1 MFLLIEHGDVHAP
14 APLGRTDVLVA
25 GERIAAIG
33 ADAARGPALR
43 ATALPVD
50 TIDASGCLV
59 VPGFVDSHAHL
70 IGAGGEQGVASRMPE
85 VPFDELALAGVT
97 TVVGC
102 LGTDAIARSLEGLLL
117 RARQLHAGCLTAY
130 VYTGSFQTPPPTL
143 TGSVMRDLVLVP
155 EVIGV
160 GEIAIADWR
169 SSQPSLD
176 ELARI
181 VADAAVGG
189 SLAGKAGV
197 THFHVGPAT
206 QRLRLLHEL
215 LDRHEIRPRHVYPTH
230 VSRSP
235 ELLDD
240 AAALARRGCWVDTDV
255 IDRGLCRWL
264 ARYWEAGGPPER
276 FTVSSDAH
284 TPGGDARLLPLELE
298 TCVMK
303 EKLPLE
309 RVLPCFTSNPAD
321 ALGLSWK
328 GRLRAGADADVVVL
342 DRATL
347 AVRDVVSRGRIV
359 VRSGAVVTP

>member
-1 MFLLIEHGDVHAP
+1 MWLLIEHGDVHAP
-14 APLGRTDVLVA
+14 APLGRADVLIA
-25 GERIAAIG
+25 GERIVAIG
-33 ADAARGPALR
+33 ADPARAEALAA
-43 ATALPVD
+43 TSLPVE
-50 TIDASGCLV
+50 TIDASGCIV
-59 VPGFVDSHAHL
+59 VPGFVDPHAHL
-70 IGAGGEQGVASRMPE
+70 IGAGGEQGVASRLPE
-85 VPFDELALAGVT
+85 VPLGEIVRAGVT

-102 LGTDAIARSLEGLLL
+102 LGTDAIGRSLEALLL
-117 RARQLHAGCLTAY
+117 RARQLHTSCLTAY
-130 VYTGSFQTPPPTL
+130 IHTGSFQTPPPTL
-143 TGSVMRDLVLVP
+143 TGSVMRDLVLIP

-160 GEIAIADWR
+160 GEVAIADWR

-206 QRLRLLHEL
+206 QRLRVLHEL

-230 VSRSP
+230 VNRTP

-264 ARYWEAGGPPER
+264 PRYWEAGGPPER

-284 TPGGDARLLPLELE
+284 TPGGDSRLLPLELE
-298 TCVMK
+298 ECVMK

-309 RVLPCFTSNPAD
+309 RVLSCFTSNPAD

-328 GRLRAGADADVVVL
+328 GRLRPGADGDVAVL
-342 DRATL
+342 DGESL

-359 VRSGAVVTP
+359 VRNGRVVAP